1 MYCDQNL
8 VRLNVIIIMK
18 RPMKIEQIIFDLV
31 QLRAKK
37 NLQKDIENYKMMA
50 RQAMVKVRTYSH
62 TFAVF
67 VDESSHPK
75 LTIMVMEIE
84 TTIEELADFL
94 QNSGYRRV
102 RNILIDADFYWTTS
116 IRTTTRA
123 ELKNI
128 ALHKSVFMKTAYII
142 YPGSHAVDGNLNT
155 MAHTTNGENWMIV
168 DLADEYRIHYVVV
181 HNRADAYFDSLD
193 YFSVGLLESYE
204 EGEPEKNE
212 LCGRYPYTTP
222 AGVAARLNCTLSKT
236 KYRYVTLFAN
246 EEKSTISIME
256 FEIYGTSKT
265 NFMDQHIG
273 CYKTLSGREVHV
285 GSFTFVYECQ
295 DMCSSYLYMA
305 IRKADECY
313 CDGSLG
319 QVSTLASCDLECAF
333 DDSSCGSNDNF
344 SVYLRRKRSNLNT
357 TVMFGRPEKSSAC
370 SDEFYEQIA
379 EDPTSTDYTS
389 KQTFYDRTT
398 NNCVAAETPYT
409 GLQNNSYID
418 IHS

>member
-1 MYCDQNL
+1 
-8 VRLNVIIIMK
+8 
-18 RPMKIEQIIFDLV
+18 
-31 QLRAKK
+31 
-37 NLQKDIENYKMMA
+37 
-50 RQAMVKVRTYSH
+50 
-62 TFAVF
+62 
-67 VDESSHPK
+67 
-75 LTIMVMEIE
+75 MVMEIE
-84 TTIEELADFL
+84 TTIEA
-94 QNSGYRRV
+94 
-102 RNILIDADFYWTTS
+102 
-116 IRTTTRA
+116 TRA

-181 HNRADAYFDSLD
+181 HNRADAYFEQLD
-193 YFSVGLLESYE
+193 YFSVGLLASYE

-246 EEKSTISIME
+246 EEKATISIME

-273 CYKTLSGREVHV
+273 CYKTLSGSEVHV

-305 IRKADECY
+305 IRKAGECY
-313 CDGSLG
+313 CDGIVG

-333 DDSSCGSNDNF
+333 DDSSCGSNDKF
-344 SVYLRRKRSNLNT
+344 SVYLAAKKDQKSDTGVSTATIVGIIISNVLFLLIIIIISAVCYCRRRRRKRSNLNT
-357 TVMFGRPEKSSAC
+357 SVMFGRPEKSSAC

-379 EDPTSTDYTS
+379 EDPTSSDYTS
-389 KQTFYDRTT
+389 KQNVYDRTT